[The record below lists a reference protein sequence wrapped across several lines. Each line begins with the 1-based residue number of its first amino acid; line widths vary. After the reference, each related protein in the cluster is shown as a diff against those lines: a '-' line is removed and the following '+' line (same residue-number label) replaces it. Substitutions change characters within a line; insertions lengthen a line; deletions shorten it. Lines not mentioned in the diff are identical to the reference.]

1 MDAYLFL
8 LTSVSMNKRIYHME
22 TAVAKAIFED
32 SSLIHGGLRRLNL
45 TDYDVM
51 IGAVN
56 ESNSHWT
63 LCAVYPKQRRLIYVN
78 PLGET
83 QAKKDLILMNWRR
96 FLQYR
101 YNIGIDSPPAASKWL
116 LDTQCHIKQYD
127 SVSCGIYVLKFAEDL
142 LSDRPLRFKSAPKD
156 ILSIRLG
163 IATQLL
169 EISEPLD
176 SYCREC
182 CLTDTSDCLW
192 IQCDS
197 CPKWFHRSC
206 VDIPRHKR
214 TSEIQT
220 NPYLCRFCLKDYE
233 PMTRKRS
240 SFIYGTPRKMNS
252 NNKENGDKNITAS
265 RPKRQRLM
273 SPTAEN
279 MKAMQKE
286 QKKSIT
292 TTRNRLAPP
301 SDSEQKAWDEELK
314 KEDEMIWE
322 KEIVAPLLPMENI
335 PPFIWPQNMDEDNES
350 DDESD
355 KEGKLSMDDI
365 EDAIPILYP
374 TLTLLPSGKLPSSFH
389 EQFMKL
395 PNQRQTYGYGLMEIE
410 AKALMA
416 IEMWVMKTFSKIIPR
431 DRYTS
436 WSTVRGAEKELM
448 DAIRESSVKGEQYT
462 RHVILKETVTQVVQK
477 IRKVTRKEAIRRCCV
492 CEAESWGKAIKI
504 CMKMKL

>member
-233 PMTRKRS
+233 PMNKVQQHGRSRQLRTNPQKTRKRS

-252 NNKENGDKNITAS
+252 NNKENGDK
-265 RPKRQRLM
+265 
-273 SPTAEN
+273 
-279 MKAMQKE
+279 
-286 QKKSIT
+286 
-292 TTRNRLAPP
+292 
-301 SDSEQKAWDEELK
+301 
-314 KEDEMIWE
+314 
-322 KEIVAPLLPMENI
+322 
-335 PPFIWPQNMDEDNES
+335 NMDEDNES